1 MAHAASGSEEVLPS
15 GCKHPLLQL
24 EEITL
29 SPAGEIPLG
38 PEDPR
43 FCS

>member
-1 MAHAASGSEEVLPS
+1 MANAASASEEVLPQ

-24 EEITL
+24 EEIML

-38 PEDPR
+38 PGDPH
-43 FCS
+43 FCT